1 MNVKDLFL
9 KDMVVILYK
18 GYVVFWLKM
27 ENLGIFFIFELY
39 LFFYLCIFYMKIIL
53 KMLDIYLIF
62 FFKNLKLFFF
72 KIDKWLL

>member
-53 KMLDIYLIF
+53 KMLVIYLIF
-62 FFKNLKLFFF
+62 FLKNLKLFFF

>member
-62 FFKNLKLFFF
+62 FLKNLKLFF
-72 KIDKWLL
+72 LNR

>member
-39 LFFYLCIFYMKIIL
+39 LFVYLCIFYMKIIL

-62 FFKNLKLFFF
+62 FLKNLKLFFF
-72 KIDKWLL
+72 K

>member
-39 LFFYLCIFYMKIIL
+39 LFVYLCIFYMKIIL

-62 FFKNLKLFFF
+62 FLKNLKLFF
-72 KIDKWLL
+72 LNR

>member
-53 KMLDIYLIF
+53 KMLDI
-62 FFKNLKLFFF
+62 
-72 KIDKWLL
+72 

>member
-62 FFKNLKLFFF
+62 FLKNLKLFFF

>member
-62 FFKNLKLFFF
+62 FLKNLKLVFC
-72 KIDKWLL
+72 

>member
-62 FFKNLKLFFF
+62 FLKNLKLFF
-72 KIDKWLL
+72 LN

>member
-62 FFKNLKLFFF
+62 FLKKFEIVFF
-72 KIDKWLL
+72 K